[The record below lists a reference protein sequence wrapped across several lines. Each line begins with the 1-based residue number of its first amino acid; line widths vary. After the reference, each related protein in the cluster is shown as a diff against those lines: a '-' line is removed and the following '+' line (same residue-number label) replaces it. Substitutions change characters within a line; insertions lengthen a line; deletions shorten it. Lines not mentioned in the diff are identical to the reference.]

1 MNINE
6 DDPHKYSAHRKNF
19 GTELLIKSIRK
30 SDGTIKLIKNISYTT
45 LREVPPIVL
54 TKVIKLHNIS
64 MLYFFNN
71 NLSLYHNQRISHD
84 QLCSTNQRAQDSPLK
99 KTQSL
104 ANLCSPFDS
113 TMKSPPLQI
122 SGIVDL
128 CESPSENSAVQST
141 LAPQM
146 VDPTDLLIY
155 TFYPVELESQVDLY
169 ATVYSLSIRRE
180 AHLHRLLSTHR
191 M

>member
-1 MNINE
+1 MNIDE

-30 SDGTIKLIKNISYTT
+30 SDGTIKVIKNISYTK

-54 TKVIKLHNIS
+54 TKVIKLNNIS
-64 MLYFFNN
+64 MLYYFNN

-84 QLCSTNQRAQDSPLK
+84 QRAQDSPLK
-99 KTQSL
+99 KTQNL
-104 ANLCSPFDS
+104 VNLCSPFDS

-180 AHLHRLLSTHR
+180 AHLHRLLSTRR